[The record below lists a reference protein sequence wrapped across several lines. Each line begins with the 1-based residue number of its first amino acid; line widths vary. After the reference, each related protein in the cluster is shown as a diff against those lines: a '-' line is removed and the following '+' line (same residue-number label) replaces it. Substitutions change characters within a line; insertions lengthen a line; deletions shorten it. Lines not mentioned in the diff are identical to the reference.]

1 MLHRLFENLNKNQKY
16 FFIFPSYILNF
27 FSSSVLLVIIYF
39 SKLQYLAADFGLTTS
54 FLFLICHI
62 LSFNERSVL
71 LSENNLNNVNSSF
84 IFRIQSS
91 IILIIVSL
99 IFFKTQNLLSLFTL
113 SISFLIIS
121 HWCLEIFLIKSEIE
135 KNFKLIKITIF
146 FSFLYIVISALA
158 ILAGNLKIFSVFT
171 IFYSFIVLSL
181 CFSQFKKLYL
191 IVDYLNYYN
200 FFFKKNLLSYRLTS
214 SFFISI
220 SNFYFRYFIYILFSK
235 DLAGSLFTFFT
246 FGSFPA
252 SIYSLVLAPSLL
264 RDKIDINKL
273 KIFIFTF
280 TIYFFIGIIL
290 FLLFIFNENF
300 SSQNL
305 LIVSLSMIGSIV
317 MIYSLHR
324 RQVMIYN
331 INTRSYCF
339 QLDIFFSI
347 SIICIVPVIYSI
359 NNEYLLAA
367 GFFISSI
374 LAYIFYG
381 LRIGKYKIEK
391 VLIISVFIF
400 VPIHFVLLKNNIFS
414 PHIYFSSE
422 PFFDSSFNFNN
433 LPVPFSF
440 FIILILFFLIIK
452 KQLIDRELLYILSL
466 TIILGLTSISLVK
479 HNLKS
484 ENIYNLIQFAFP
496 LATFII
502 GCEFAKIQ
510 KNYFNFFKIVFFVQ
524 LFIIIFQLIESSLSQ
539 NLTLSSNIANIGIYK
554 HLQYISQFVGI
565 VFLISISYLQAKNKI
580 NKFQTILL
588 ILLTNIYLILS
599 TSISG
604 LIYTVI
610 LSILLIYLNYKFLFI
625 NKINYLFF
633 FIILVF
639 IFSLLKIQFN
649 AQASYVVET
658 TYFKIINFLPLLADR
673 MSSILFYI
681 NEISNLRE
689 FLIGKNNINI
699 SNPLFSTSFNYFVD
713 YIYNFGFLT
722 LIPLLY
728 LIFSF
733 FKKLVFYLQ
742 NPKSKFIVFS
752 SFVILIFLLVDT
764 FIKSSLREI
773 YVGNLFYF
781 LWGFT
786 YYNLKNK

>member
-1 MLHRLFENLNKNQKY
+1 MLHRLFENLSKNQKY

-39 SKLQYLAADFGLTTS
+39 SKLQYLAADFGLATS

-91 IILIIVSL
+91 IILII
-99 IFFKTQNLLSLFTL
+99 
-113 SISFLIIS
+113 S

-146 FSFLYIVISALA
+146 FSFLYITISALA
-158 ILAGNLKIFSVFT
+158 ILAGNLKIFSIFT

-235 DLAGSLFTFFT
+235 ELAGSLFTFFT

-280 TIYFFIGIIL
+280 IIYFFIGIIL
-290 FLLFIFNENF
+290 FFLFIFNDNF

-305 LIVSLSMIGSIV
+305 LIASLSIIGSLV
-317 MIYSLHR
+317 MIHSLHR

-347 SIICIVPVIYSI
+347 SIICVVPVIYSI
-359 NNEYLLAA
+359 NNEYLLPA
-367 GFFISSI
+367 GFLISSI

-391 VLIISVFIF
+391 ILIISVLIF
-400 VPIHFVLLKNNIFS
+400 VPIHLVLLKNNILS

-422 PFFDSSFNFNN
+422 PFFNSNFNFNN
-433 LPVPFSF
+433 LPIPFSF
-440 FIILILFFLIIK
+440 FIVLILFFLIIK
-452 KQLIDRELLYILSL
+452 KQLIDRELLYILSS

-479 HNLKS
+479 YNLKS
-484 ENIYNLIQFAFP
+484 ENIYNLIQFTFP

-502 GCEFAKIQ
+502 GNEFAKIQ
-510 KNYFNFFKIVFFVQ
+510 KNYFNFFKIIFFVQ

-539 NLTLSSNIANIGIYK
+539 NLTLSSANIGIYK

-565 VFLISISYLQAKNKI
+565 VFLISISFLLTKNKL

-588 ILLTNIYLILS
+588 ILLANVYLILS

-610 LSILLIYLNYKFLFI
+610 LSTLLLYLNYKFIFI
-625 NKINYLFF
+625 KKINYLIF

-658 TYFKIINFLPLLADR
+658 TYFKIINFLPLLTDR
-673 MSSILFYI
+673 ISSILFYI

-689 FLIGKNNINI
+689 FLIGKNNISI

-713 YIYNFGFLT
+713 YIYNFGFMT

-733 FKKLVFYLQ
+733 FKKLIFYLQ
-742 NPKSKFIVFS
+742 DPKSKFIVFT